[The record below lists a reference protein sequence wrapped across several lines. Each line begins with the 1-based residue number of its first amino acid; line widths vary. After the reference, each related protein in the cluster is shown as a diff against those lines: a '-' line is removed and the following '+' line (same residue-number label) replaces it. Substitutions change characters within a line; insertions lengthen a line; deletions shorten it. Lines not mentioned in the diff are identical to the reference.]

1 MATERPAK
9 RLRLLGGMQVDQQ
22 RPKRVRRRQTAAR
35 VAARAVGQR
44 AALQHKR
51 APNARRASASGR
63 ARRERG
69 SRADA
74 HTSPPRGRPNF
85 AANQLKNHAQIFIKT
100 LTGRKQAMTF
110 EPTDEVL
117 QIKRQLQEKEG
128 IQVDQIRLIYSGK
141 QLADDKPL
149 EFYNIQAGGTI
160 HMVLQLRGGG
170 GAP

>member
-1 MATERPAK
+1 MAEPEQHPA
-9 RLRLLGGMQVDQQ
+9 V
-22 RPKRVRRRQTAAR
+22 PAPAPTPAATAPP
-35 VAARAVGQR
+35 G
-44 AALQHKR
+44 AL
-51 APNARRASASGR
+51 
-63 ARRERG
+63 
-69 SRADA
+69 
-74 HTSPPRGRPNF
+74 
-85 AANQLKNHAQIFIKT
+85 QIFIKT

-110 EPTDEVL
+110 EPTVTVL

>member
-1 MATERPAK
+1 
-9 RLRLLGGMQVDQQ
+9 MQAEQQ
-22 RPKRVRRRQTAAR
+22 SPKRVRRQPQRARAQELNYTCSSISAHRTHAAQTHQDARGERECTR
-35 VAARAVGQR
+35 VAARPADRVHAR
-44 AALQHKR
+44 AAS
-51 APNARRASASGR
+51 RR
-63 ARRERG
+63 
-69 SRADA
+69 
-74 HTSPPRGRPNF
+74 PR
-85 AANQLKNHAQIFIKT
+85 AQIFIKT

-170 GAP
+170 AP

>member
-1 MATERPAK
+1 MHAGRRPP
-9 RLRLLGGMQVDQQ
+9 R
-22 RPKRVRRRQTAAR
+22 RP
-35 VAARAVGQR
+35 
-44 AALQHKR
+44 
-51 APNARRASASGR
+51 SAR
-63 ARRERG
+63 ARRRL
-69 SRADA
+69 
-74 HTSPPRGRPNF
+74 TPPR
-85 AANQLKNHAQIFIKT
+85 AQIFIKT

>member
-1 MATERPAK
+1 MRTRCAREDRA
-9 RLRLLGGMQVDQQ
+9 GHA
-22 RPKRVRRRQTAAR
+22 RRQDAA
-35 VAARAVGQR
+35 AA
-44 AALQHKR
+44 
-51 APNARRASASGR
+51 
-63 ARRERG
+63 
-69 SRADA
+69 A
-74 HTSPPRGRPNF
+74 HTDTHRLSTT
-85 AANQLKNHAQIFIKT
+85 QIFIKT

-170 GAP
+170 LP

>member
-1 MATERPAK
+1 MHAGRRPPPQTEC
-9 RLRLLGGMQVDQQ
+9 
-22 RPKRVRRRQTAAR
+22 T
-35 VAARAVGQR
+35 
-44 AALQHKR
+44 R
-51 APNARRASASGR
+51 APHASRR
-63 ARRERG
+63 
-69 SRADA
+69 
-74 HTSPPRGRPNF
+74 PRP
-85 AANQLKNHAQIFIKT
+85 QIFIKT

-170 GAP
+170 RAP

>member
-1 MATERPAK
+1 MRSGEREC
-9 RLRLLGGMQVDQQ
+9 
-22 RPKRVRRRQTAAR
+22 TR
-35 VAARAVGQR
+35 VAARPADRVYAR
-44 AALQHKR
+44 AA
-51 APNARRASASGR
+51 ASRR
-63 ARRERG
+63 
-69 SRADA
+69 
-74 HTSPPRGRPNF
+74 PR
-85 AANQLKNHAQIFIKT
+85 AQIFIKT

>member
-1 MATERPAK
+1 MWTRGARGEREC
-9 RLRLLGGMQVDQQ
+9 
-22 RPKRVRRRQTAAR
+22 AR
-35 VAARAVGQR
+35 VAARPADT
-44 AALQHKR
+44 R
-51 APNARRASASGR
+51 APASRR
-63 ARRERG
+63 
-69 SRADA
+69 
-74 HTSPPRGRPNF
+74 PP
-85 AANQLKNHAQIFIKT
+85 AQIFIKT

-170 GAP
+170 AP

>member
-1 MATERPAK
+1 MHAGRRPP
-9 RLRLLGGMQVDQQ
+9 R
-22 RPKRVRRRQTAAR
+22 RPS
-35 VAARAVGQR
+35 ARAR
-44 AALQHKR
+44 AAS
-51 APNARRASASGR
+51 RR
-63 ARRERG
+63 
-69 SRADA
+69 
-74 HTSPPRGRPNF
+74 PR
-85 AANQLKNHAQIFIKT
+85 AQIFIKT

>member
-1 MATERPAK
+1 MRTERTS
-9 RLRLLGGMQVDQQ
+9 R
-22 RPKRVRRRQTAAR
+22 KRVRTRAERERVTQRHARRRLRAAR
-35 VAARAVGQR
+35 
-44 AALQHKR
+44 L
-51 APNARRASASGR
+51 
-63 ARRERG
+63 
-69 SRADA
+69 
-74 HTSPPRGRPNF
+74 TPPP
-85 AANQLKNHAQIFIKT
+85 AQIFIKT

>member
-1 MATERPAK
+1 MRERTTRGRETRHPR
-9 RLRLLGGMQVDQQ
+9 RLE
-22 RPKRVRRRQTAAR
+22 RRGT
-35 VAARAVGQR
+35 R
-44 AALQHKR
+44 AAS
-51 APNARRASASGR
+51 PPARRLDAS
-63 ARRERG
+63 RR
-69 SRADA
+69 
-74 HTSPPRGRPNF
+74 PRP
-85 AANQLKNHAQIFIKT
+85 QIFIKT

>member
-1 MATERPAK
+1 M
-9 RLRLLGGMQVDQQ
+9 
-22 RPKRVRRRQTAAR
+22 RVRRAKPQ
-35 VAARAVGQR
+35 
-44 AALQHKR
+44 
-51 APNARRASASGR
+51 RRASRQELYYKNNCSSITVRRTHAAQ
-63 ARRERG
+63 ARQDARGEREGHTRH
-69 SRADA
+69 A
-74 HTSPPRGRPNF
+74 HTSPPRAPNF
-85 AANQLKNHAQIFIKT
+85 PANQLKNHAQIFIKT

>member
-1 MATERPAK
+1 MAACRSPAASIAS
-9 RLRLLGGMQVDQQ
+9 QAQ
-22 RPKRVRRRQTAAR
+22 RAR
-35 VAARAVGQR
+35 VAARAGKSCRTSCSIICTERTTR
-44 AALQHKR
+44 ARQDARGRKR
-51 APNARRASASGR
+51 EKITHGAHNARRLTPPNAAS
-63 ARRERG
+63 RR
-69 SRADA
+69 
-74 HTSPPRGRPNF
+74 PRP
-85 AANQLKNHAQIFIKT
+85 QIFIKT